1 MPIVEMKIREGRDQ
15 EIKNRLIENVTQTVS
30 ETLGVSPE
38 SIRILIYDIPS
49 THWAIG
55 GETVQKR
62 RG

>member
-1 MPIVEMKIREGRDQ
+1 MPIVEMKIIEGRDQ

-55 GETVQKR
+55 GETVQNR